1 MLALTEENAVDS
13 ASSWIPPFE
22 AFARDLVATAD
33 IPGAAVAVA
42 RHGQVIYEGG
52 FGFRDREAD
61 LPVQPDTVFG
71 IGSVSKSF
79 TALAILQ
86 LEDEERLAVTDPVQ
100 RWLPRFQLPGAL
112 GREHSPTITLRHL
125 LTHSSGIPPEPSL
138 GYARYRS
145 IREDPDWTRLG
156 PRPIPVP
163 DGFNESDLVETYDD
177 LLALMAR
184 QDFTLLGSP
193 GSYFSYSNEGY
204 ALLAR
209 IVELA
214 SGQDFRAYV
223 RGHLIDRLGLN
234 RTGFYARSEPL
245 PAGTATIYS
254 HARGENS
261 SPEVIASPAWY
272 DCGQIYGNGGM
283 TATVQDLIRYLDVF
297 RGDGTVEGARIVSPR
312 AMSSMVA
319 PVMPIPTGGWYGYG
333 LTVRP
338 EFHGD
343 TLISHGG
350 GNKGIA
356 AWVGY
361 VPNASLTVAVL
372 TNLDGAPA
380 SRLGLGAINLCL
392 GLPAT
397 TPEQSYAEQSLPAER
412 LARFAGSYQGQPG
425 DLTRFTLRDGGLV
438 YEANDRIQ
446 PCRPYADDAVL
457 IEQAEVP
464 VRFLFNPAGEVWAA
478 SLGLRIKRKVAE
490 PGKRTSTA

>member
-1 MLALTEENAVDS
+1 MDD
-13 ASSWIPPFE
+13 ASSWITRFE
-22 AFARDLVATAD
+22 AFAHDLVATGE

-42 RHGQVIYEGG
+42 QHGRVIYEGG

-61 LPVQPDTVFG
+61 LPVRPDTVFG

-86 LEDEERLAVTDPVQ
+86 LEDEGRLSVHDPVQ

-112 GREHSPTITLRHL
+112 GREFTPTITLHHL

-138 GYARYRS
+138 GYARFHS
-145 IREDPDWTRLG
+145 IQEDPDWKRLR
-156 PRPIPVP
+156 PSPIPVP
-163 DGFNESDLVETYDD
+163 DDFDELDLVETYDE

-184 QDFTLLGSP
+184 QDFALLGPP
-193 GSYFSYSNEGY
+193 GQYFSYSNEGY

-223 RGHLIDRLGLN
+223 SEHLIDRLELN
-234 RTGFYARSEPL
+234 RTGFYDRSEPL
-245 PAGTATIYS
+245 PDDTATIYS
-254 HARGENS
+254 HGEDENG
-261 SPEVIASPAWY
+261 SPTVIRSPAWF
-272 DCGQIYGNGGM
+272 DCGRIYGNGGM
-283 TATVQDLIRYLDVF
+283 TSTVQDLIRYLDVF
-297 RGDGTVEGARIVSPR
+297 RGMGTVSGAQIVSPG
-312 AMSSMVA
+312 AVYSMMSTL
-319 PVMPIPTGGWYGYG
+319 MPIPTGAWYGYG

-356 AWVGY
+356 AWIGY
-361 VPNASLTVAVL
+361 VPAADLTVAVL

-380 SRLGLGAINLCL
+380 SRLGLGAINLRL
-392 GLPAT
+392 GLPAA
-397 TPEQSYAEQSLPAER
+397 TPEQSYPEHSLPPER
-412 LARFAGSYQGQPG
+412 LAHFASLYQGQPG
-425 DLTRFTLRDGGLV
+425 DLARFALHEDMLV
-438 YEANDRIQ
+438 YEANDRRQ
-446 PCRPYADDAVL
+446 QCRPYADDAVL
-457 IEQAEVP
+457 IEGREMP
-464 VRFLFNPAGEVWAA
+464 VRFLFNEAGEVWAA

-490 PGKRTSTA
+490 PTE